1 MLHSVLLLLAAPAAE
16 PVQWAQMT
24 IERRVIIRVPMAR
37 KGRAPARITEKAADA
52 WDEKKG
58 PRCVALRSIRAAAIA
73 VRNGVDLILADD
85 HRYRARLEK
94 GCDAAA
100 FYSGFYV
107 EPDED
112 GSLCSGRDELQA
124 RGGTSCAIES
134 FKRLIA
140 VEPDD

>member
-1 MLHSVLLLLAAPAAE
+1 MVHSILLLMAATTAS

-24 IERRVIIRVPMAR
+24 IEQRVIIRVPMAR

-85 HRYRARLEK
+85 HRYRARLDRK
-94 GCDAAA
+94 
-100 FYSGFYV
+100 SV
-107 EPDED
+107 
-112 GSLCSGRDELQA
+112 
-124 RGGTSCAIES
+124 
-134 FKRLIA
+134 
-140 VEPDD
+140 V

>member
-73 VRNGVDLILADD
+73 VRQAASQAASHLPQAPPTLPRSCHLIPGNSFGGGRGSGKCGNAGENGVS
-85 HRYRARLEK
+85 
-94 GCDAAA
+94 GDAM
-100 FYSGFYV
+100 S
-107 EPDED
+107 
-112 GSLCSGRDELQA
+112 
-124 RGGTSCAIES
+124 
-134 FKRLIA
+134 
-140 VEPDD
+140 